1 MRPSHICNACISRSV
16 QYPSHSV
23 VQFRNSADR
32 FPRKSLRQIT
42 TQTGKPKHLASAATN
57 NAQRGQK
64 WAHASVASER
74 APRLPAGA
82 SQEALTASPPQHL
95 ISTTPHPEN
104 NLSSTRPARLDS
116 PEGPIKDEGGAI
128 TLKNRASYLFQ
139 LGKAYARFY
148 KTGLKNIW
156 SNYKEYRDL
165 RRKLGGAEI
174 HDLVRYASTPAITR
188 REFQLHL
195 RTQHD
200 LKKLIPFGLVF
211 AICGEFTP
219 LVIVALG
226 TAVVPYTCR
235 IPKQVKKD
243 LQKALSRTEDVER
256 LSPQKTEVGI
266 TPALGYAHGV
276 DPLGLSIRET
286 PVLGSLLQRF
296 WVEPK
301 LKQRMDHIICDAK
314 LINHE
319 GGAARLEPEELYQFC
334 VDIRQLD
341 AMKRMVDY
349 YTHDRQS
356 DIPDPDVK
364 HTQKELQVFLDSI
377 GRKLTNLKSPA
388 DYNPESIFVAAAKY
402 VRSRGQ
408 EGPYIPPQTL
418 RRSNIGDK

>member
-1 MRPSHICNACISRSV
+1 MRPGHICNACIPRSV
-16 QYPSHSV
+16 QYTSHSV
-23 VQFRNSADR
+23 VQLRNSAER
-32 FPRKSLRQIT
+32 FPRKSLRQIS
-42 TQTGKPKHLASAATN
+42 TQTGKPKHLASAATT

-74 APRLPAGA
+74 APRFPTAS
-82 SQEALTASPPQHL
+82 SQEALTASPRAL
-95 ISTTPHPEN
+95 TSTTPHSEN
-104 NLSSTRPARLDS
+104 DLSSTRPARLDP
-116 PEGPIKDEGGAI
+116 PEGPIKDEAGAI

-148 KTGLKNIW
+148 KTGVKNIW

-165 RRKLGGAEI
+165 RRKFGGADI
-174 HDLVRYASTPAITR
+174 HDLVRHASTPAITR

-195 RTQHD
+195 RTRHD

-226 TAVVPYTCR
+226 TVVVPYTCR
-235 IPKQVKKD
+235 IPKQVKQD

-256 LSPQKTEVGI
+256 LSPRKSEVGI

-276 DPLGLSIRET
+276 DPFGLSIRET
-286 PVLGSLLQRF
+286 PVLGPLLQRF

-334 VDIRQLD
+334 VNIRQLD
-341 AMKRMVDY
+341 AMKRMLDY

-364 HTQKELQVFLDSI
+364 HTQQELQVFLDSI
-377 GRKLTNLKSPA
+377 TRKLTNLKSPA
-388 DYNPESIFVAAAKY
+388 EYNPESIFGAAAKY

-418 RRSNIGDK
+418 RKPKMGDN

>member
-1 MRPSHICNACISRSV
+1 MRPSHICNAGISRSV
-16 QYPSHSV
+16 QYTSHSLL
-23 VQFRNSADR
+23 QLRNSTDR
-32 FPRKSLRQIT
+32 FPSKSLRQIS
-42 TQTGKPKHLASAATN
+42 TQNSKPKHLASAASN
-57 NAQRGQK
+57 NVQRGQK

-74 APRLPAGA
+74 PPRLPTGP
-82 SQEALTASPPQHL
+82 SQEALTASPQHL
-95 ISTTPHPEN
+95 TSTTPHPEN
-104 NLSSTRPARLDS
+104 DLSSTRPARLDS
-116 PEGPIKDEGGAI
+116 PEGPIKDEAGAT

-148 KTGLKNIW
+148 KTGVKNIW
-156 SNYKEYRDL
+156 SNYKQYRDL
-165 RRKLGGAEI
+165 RRKLGGADI

-211 AICGEFTP
+211 ALCGEFTP
-219 LVIVALG
+219 LVVVALG

-256 LSPQKTEVGI
+256 LSPQKTEVDI

-276 DPLGLSIRET
+276 DPFGLSIREM
-286 PVLGSLLQRF
+286 PVLGPLLRRF

-334 VDIRQLD
+334 VNIRQFD
-341 AMKRMVDY
+341 ATKRMVDY
-349 YTHDRQS
+349 YAQNRPS

-377 GRKLTNLKSPA
+377 GRKLTKLKSPA

-418 RRSNIGDK
+418 RRSNIADK